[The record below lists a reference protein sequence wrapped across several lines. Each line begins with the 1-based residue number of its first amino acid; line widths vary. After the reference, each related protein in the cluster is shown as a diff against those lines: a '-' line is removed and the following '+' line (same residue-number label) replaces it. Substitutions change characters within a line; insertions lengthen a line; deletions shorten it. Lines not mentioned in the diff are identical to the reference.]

1 MKTFKVISEK
11 KQLNIQANSI
21 AAAAAI
27 VLQVENPN
35 RQMGSWARSYSDAK
49 GKAATKS
56 VYVFTQDEIVPDFL
70 FK

>member
-1 MKTFKVISEK
+1 MKTFKVISQK
-11 KQLNIQANSI
+11 KQLNIQADSI

-27 VLQVENPN
+27 ALQVEIPN

-70 FK
+70 LA